1 MSRICSICEKG
12 QMSGN
17 KVSHSNRK
25 SRRIWNVNL
34 QKVRVK
40 GTNGR
45 VYVCTNCLK
54 SGRVER
60 A

>member
-1 MSRICSICEKG
+1 MSKVCSICQRG
-12 QMSGN
+12 SMSGN

-34 QKVRVK
+34 QKIHVK
-40 GTNGR
+40 GIQGKT
-45 VYVCTNCLK
+45 YVCTNCLK
-54 SGRVER
+54 SGRIER